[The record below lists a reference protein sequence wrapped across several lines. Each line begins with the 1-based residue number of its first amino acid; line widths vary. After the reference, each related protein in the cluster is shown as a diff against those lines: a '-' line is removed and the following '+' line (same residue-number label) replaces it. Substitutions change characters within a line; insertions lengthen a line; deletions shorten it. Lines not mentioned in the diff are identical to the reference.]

1 MSFRDDKNLK
11 LYRFEYIDDG
21 YATVDW
27 VWLESDQTKDY
38 LANDPDVHAMTV
50 REATEE
56 EADLYNEAFADGYG
70 LGSVETE
77 FKRSN
82 EVYYKFVGM
91 KGDLELETEK
101 VFTCGE
107 CKTRM
112 MDFESKSAKF
122 GPYFITKDIDG
133 VSWFLCIECA
143 GK

>member
-1 MSFRDDKNLK
+1 MNFREDKNLS
-11 LYRFEYIDDG
+11 LYKFEYLHDG

-27 VWLESDQTKDY
+27 IWLEPGDERDY
-38 LANDPDVHAMTV
+38 LANDSDVTGLTM
-50 REATEE
+50 RQATQEE
-56 EADLYNEAFADGYG
+56 EDLYNEAFADGYG

-82 EVYYKFVGM
+82 EVYFKFLGM

-122 GPYFITKDIDG
+122 GPYFITKEVEGIL
-133 VSWFLCIECA
+133 WFLCIECA